1 MENELEKSIKYVLQY
16 CKEHG
21 VYAYNDYMERSFN
34 DSLLRV
40 LKFQKDL
47 KKGEH
52 EEKE

>member
-40 LKFQKDL
+40 LKFQKEL
-47 KKGEH
+47 EKGEH
-52 EEKE
+52 GKE